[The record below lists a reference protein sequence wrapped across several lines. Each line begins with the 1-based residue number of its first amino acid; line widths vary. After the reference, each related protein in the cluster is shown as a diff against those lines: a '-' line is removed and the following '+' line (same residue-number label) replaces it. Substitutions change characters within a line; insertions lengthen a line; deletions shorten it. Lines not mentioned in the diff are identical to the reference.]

1 MSTVISQQNSTSIF
15 STREA
20 SHLQVTANLLS
31 APQVPTQNASQTTD
45 KSRCSF
51 LTSLLRSLAACS
63 V

>member
-20 SHLQVTANLLS
+20 SHLQVIAKLQS
-31 APQVPTQNASQTTD
+31 AGQAQTQNAAPTAA
-45 KSRCSF
+45 KSRASF